1 VSAPTR
7 PTGHDE
13 YEVLAVAWVVNALE
27 PADQA
32 VFEVHRA
39 ACEQC
44 RRAVEATL
52 AIAAELAYGVP
63 DAVPPARLR
72 ERVLAAAAPHD
83 RPLQPTRPPAAA
95 PRAAAAR
102 VIPRTT
108 PQQGASRAR
117 PGRRRHWRRWV
128 TALAA
133 AALVAGSAVA
143 TWEVTRPPADRVAAL
158 SAGSGTVATVVVHRD
173 GAEVVTDMLPPNT
186 GRGTAYYV
194 WGVPGTDSGSPQ
206 VVGTFEVT
214 ASGLHSYRVRV
225 TRPLDRY
232 PVLAISEERAGQTPT
247 TPTSVLG
254 RGALGG

>member
-1 VSAPTR
+1 MSAPTL

-13 YEVLAVAWVVNALE
+13 YEALAVAWAVNALE
-27 PADQA
+27 PTDQA

-39 ACEQC
+39 GCEQC
-44 RRAVEATL
+44 TRAVEATL

-63 DAVPPARLR
+63 DVVPPARLR
-72 ERVLAAAAPHD
+72 ERVLAAAVPHD
-83 RPLQPTRPPAAA
+83 EPQPTRPPAGA
-95 PRAAAAR
+95 PHAPAGRA
-102 VIPRTT
+102 IPRTT
-108 PQQGASRAR
+108 PQREASRAR
-117 PGRRRHWRRWV
+117 LRQRRHRRRWV
-128 TALAA
+128 TALAV
-133 AALVAGSAVA
+133 AALVAGSAVT

-186 GRGTAYYV
+186 GRGTTYYV

-214 ASGLHSYRVRV
+214 ANGLHSYPLRV

-232 PVLAISEERAGQTPT
+232 PVLAVSEERAGQTPT